1 MFQARTRTGFG
12 FGRCRVRLP
21 LPGSGRNLV
30 RVPLSA
36 AHASLLSQP
45 NDRHVR
51 LAWRSLRARRRPAF
65 ARGFVRRCRRLA
77 LFLRARQTCF
87 RSANGLANDTQ
98 KIRNIDSGGLPTRA
112 PTERP
117 TRTRS
122 TSGGVANGK
131 TDPAYRQRRLTSLHA
146 YRDARKDEIKERQR
160 RRYKTEPGYR
170 EKLVAR
176 AKQYQHTRDPQ
187 HRPPYDPD
195 YQRKRRLKFV
205 YGISPEEYDAMLA
218 RQDGVCAICRN
229 KPDKDKPLCVDHCH
243 VTGEVRGLLCHR
255 CNSALGFFR
264 EDSGILSTAI
274 AYLQAARDRDRNVT
288 ERDTAGASGQAMR
301 PPDIVAADA
310 KPYDSGVT

>member
-12 FGRCRVRLP
+12 FGRCPVRLP
-21 LPGSGRNLV
+21 PPRQRPKSCAR
-30 RVPLSA
+30 RPSA

-51 LAWRSLRARRRPAF
+51 PAWRSFASAAAAGLCARLCPPLPSAGSILTGAPDVFSFREWSRKRYAEDPEY
-65 ARGFVRRCRRLA
+65 RQRRLA
-77 LFLRARQTCF
+77 YARAYRE
-87 RSANGLANDTQ
+87 AHKDEIN
-98 KIRNIDSGGLPTRA
+98 
-112 PTERP
+112 ER
-117 TRTRS
+117 RRR
-122 TSGGVANGK
+122 K
-131 TDPAYRQRRLTSLHA
+131 WQTDPAYRQRRLTSLHA

-187 HRPPYDPD
+187 HRPPYDPE

-264 EDSGILSTAI
+264 EDSGILSAAI
-274 AYLQAARDRDRNVT
+274 AYLQAARDRQQDGTR
-288 ERDTAGASGQAMR
+288 RARAGEPCGR
-301 PPDIVAADA
+301 PTLSLPMQSRMTPA
-310 KPYDSGVT
+310 